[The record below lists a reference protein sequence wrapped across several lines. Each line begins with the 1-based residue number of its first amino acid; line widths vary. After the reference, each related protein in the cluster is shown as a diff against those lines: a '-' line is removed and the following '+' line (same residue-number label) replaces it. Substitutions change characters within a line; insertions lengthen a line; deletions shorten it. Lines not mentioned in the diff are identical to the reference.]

1 DKEIR
6 IGALIAASWPTA
18 FIGASQKNAFEM
30 LVEQINARGGMAGN
44 KIRPFLYDTEG
55 NGTIA
60 AQQFRRLIDS
70 DKVHVV
76 VGPSTTGE
84 SL

>member
-1 DKEIR
+1 
-6 IGALIAASWPTA
+6 
-18 FIGASQKNAFEM
+18 
-30 LVEQINARGGMAGN
+30 GN

-76 VGPSTTGE
+76 VGTSTTGE
-84 SL
+84 SLAIRAVANENKVPLVSFAGAEAVVVPPNPYVFKTPPTDRIV